1 MTARLVGSK
10 PAVGSLR
17 TVEAGLELAD
27 MKVLVA
33 ELMDEEILAR
43 LKAVVQAD
51 VKYGLSHEQ
60 LLEIAP
66 AYHGIIVRSETQI
79 NKSFL
84 DAATNLRIVGRAGS
98 GLDNID
104 VPYAT
109 QKGVIVC
116 NTPESNIISA
126 AEHTLGLLLASSRNI
141 PWADRFIKSGKWGR
155 KQFEG
160 SELYNKTL
168 GIIGLGRI
176 GSLVSQRARGFSMRV
191 IAYDPYI
198 PYSRFTNLN
207 VERMEYLE
215 ELLRESDFITIH
227 TPRTKETL
235 NMISDEQIAMMK
247 PGIRLVN
254 VARGGLYNEEAL
266 LRGLKSGH
274 VASLGVDTWVN
285 EPQDGHPL
293 YEFETVVGT
302 PHLGASTF
310 EASRRVGEEVIAEV
324 ISGLRGQIVKNAINM
339 PALTDETMTKL
350 QSFVFLAEQMG
361 ILYRHIRRE
370 SVKQVEMVF
379 AGKEIEDPEDAKILS
394 LVAVK
399 GILEGIMASGTVN
412 FVNAGLLAEQTGIQ
426 VKETISLE
434 SGDYRNL
441 IQLIVTEGEDSQF
454 VITGTVLEHTHPR
467 IVQIGE
473 FPITFKPEGKM
484 AYVPHRNVPG
494 VIGRVGTIMGEYGVN
509 ISRMVTSSGDD
520 NISRDSIM
528 ILGLDKDA
536 PQEAMDRCLQ
546 MDEIYE
552 MRVIDF

>member
-1 MTARLVGSK
+1 M
-10 PAVGSLR
+10 
-17 TVEAGLELAD
+17 ELAD
-27 MKVLVA
+27 FKVLVA
-33 ELMDEEILAR
+33 ELMDEEIITKLRAS
-43 LKAVVQAD
+43 VQAD
-51 VKYGLSHEQ
+51 VNYGLSHEQ

-176 GSLVSQRARGFSMRV
+176 GSLVSQRAKGFSMKV

-198 PYSRFTNLN
+198 PYTRFSDLG
-207 VERMEYLE
+207 VERREKLE
-215 ELLRESDFITIH
+215 DLLREVDYLTIH

-235 NMISDEQIAMMK
+235 NMISDEQIAMMQ
-247 PGIRLVN
+247 PGVRMVN

-266 LRGLKSGH
+266 YRGLKSGH
-274 VASLGVDTWVN
+274 IASLGVDTWVN
-285 EPQDGHPL
+285 EPQSTHPL
-293 YEFETVVGT
+293 YEFENVVGT
-302 PHLGASTF
+302 PHLGASTY
-310 EASRRVGEEVIAEV
+310 EASKRVGEEVIVEV
-324 ISGLRGQIVKNAINM
+324 IAGLRGQIVKNAVNM
-339 PALTDETMTKL
+339 PALSDETFSKL
-350 QSFVFLAEQMG
+350 QTFVLLAEQMG
-361 ILYRHIRRE
+361 ILYRQIRRG
-370 SVKQVEMVF
+370 SVKKVETRF
-379 AGKEIEDPEDAKILS
+379 AGKEIDDPEDAKILS

-426 VKETISLE
+426 VRETISTD

-441 IQLIVTEGEDSQF
+441 IQLIVTEGDDKQF
-454 VITGTVLEHTHPR
+454 VISGTVVEHKHPR
-467 IVQIGE
+467 IVKIGE
-473 FPITFKPEGKM
+473 FPITFTPEGRL
-484 AYVPHRNVPG
+484 AYVPHNNVPG

-520 NISRDSIM
+520 HESRDSIM
-528 ILGLDKDA
+528 ILGLDNDV
-536 PQEAMDRCLQ
+536 PQEAVDRCLQ

-552 MRVIDF
+552 MRIIHF

>member
-1 MTARLVGSK
+1 M
-10 PAVGSLR
+10 
-17 TVEAGLELAD
+17 EAGLELAESR
-27 MKVLVA
+27 VLVA
-33 ELMDEEILAR
+33 ELMDDEILAK
-43 LKAVVQAD
+43 LSAAAQVD
-51 VKYGLSHEQ
+51 VKYGLSHEE
-60 LLEIAP
+60 LLEVIP

-79 NKSFL
+79 DKSFL
-84 DAATNLRIVGRAGS
+84 DAAANLRIVGRAGS

-109 QKGVIVC
+109 EKGVIVC

-155 KQFEG
+155 RQFEG
-160 SELYNKTL
+160 SELYAKTL

-198 PYSRFTNLN
+198 PYSRFSNLN
-207 VERMEYLE
+207 VERREKLE
-215 ELLRESDFITIH
+215 ELLRESDYITIH

-247 PGIRLVN
+247 PGVRMVN
-254 VARGGLYNEEAL
+254 VARGGLYNEDAL
-266 LRGLKSGH
+266 YRGLKSGH
-274 VASLGVDTWVN
+274 IASLGVDTWVH
-285 EPQDGHPL
+285 EPQESHPL

-310 EASRRVGEEVIAEV
+310 EASTRVGEEVIAEV
-324 ISGLRGQIVKNAINM
+324 IAGLRGQIVKNAVNM
-339 PALTDETMTKL
+339 PALSDETFAKL
-350 QSFVFLAEQMG
+350 QAFILLAEQMG
-361 ILYRHIRRE
+361 VLYRQIRRG
-370 SVKQVEMVF
+370 SVKQVETLF
-379 AGKEIEDPEDAKILS
+379 AGKEIDDPEDARILS

-399 GILEGIMASGTVN
+399 GILEGIMAPGTVN

-426 VKETISLE
+426 VRSTISLE

-441 IQLIVTEGEDSQF
+441 IQLIVTDSDDRQF
-454 VITGTVLEHTHPR
+454 VISGTVLEHRHPR
-467 IVQIGE
+467 IVQIGD
-473 FPITFKPEGKM
+473 FSIVFMPEGTM
-484 AYVPHRNVPG
+484 AYVPHKNVPG

-509 ISRMVTSSGDD
+509 ISRMVTSSG
-520 NISRDSIM
+520 NNNVSRDSIM
-528 ILGLDKDA
+528 LLGLDNDV
-536 PQEAMDRCLQ
+536 PQEAVDRCLQ

-552 MRVIDF
+552 MKIINF

>member
-1 MTARLVGSK
+1 M
-10 PAVGSLR
+10 
-17 TVEAGLELAD
+17 EAGLELAD
-27 MKVLVA
+27 TRVLVA
-33 ELMDEEILAR
+33 ELMDDEILAK
-43 LKAVVQAD
+43 LKAVVQVD
-51 VKYGLSHEQ
+51 VKYGLSHEE
-60 LLEIAP
+60 LLEIIP

-84 DAATNLRIVGRAGS
+84 DAATGMRIVGRAGS

-155 KQFEG
+155 AQFEG
-160 SELYNKTL
+160 SELYDKTL

-198 PYSRFTNLN
+198 PYSRFSNLN
-207 VERMEYLE
+207 VERREKLE
-215 ELLRESDFITIH
+215 DLLREADYITIH

-235 NMISDEQIAMMK
+235 NMISDEQIAIMK

-254 VARGGLYNEEAL
+254 VARGGLYNEDAL
-266 LRGLKSGH
+266 YRGVKSGH
-274 VASLGVDTWVN
+274 IASLGVDTWVN
-285 EPQDGHPL
+285 EPQADHPL
-293 YEFETVVGT
+293 YEFDTVVGT

-310 EASRRVGEEVIAEV
+310 EASKRVGEEVIAEV
-324 ISGLRGQIVKNAINM
+324 ISGLRGQIVKNAVNM
-339 PALTDETMTKL
+339 PALSDETMTKL
-350 QSFVFLAEQMG
+350 QPFVLLAEQMG
-361 ILYRHIRRE
+361 ILYRQIRRE
-370 SVKQVEMVF
+370 SVKQVEMSF
-379 AGKEIEDPEDAKILS
+379 AGREIDDPEDARILS

-399 GILEGIMASGTVN
+399 AILEGMMTPGTVN

-441 IQLIVTEGEDSQF
+441 IQLIVTEGENRKF
-454 VITGTVLEHTHPR
+454 VISGTVLEHKHPR
-467 IVQIGE
+467 VVQIGD
-473 FPITFKPEGKM
+473 FPIVFRPEGRM
-484 AYVPHRNVPG
+484 AYVPHKNVPG
-494 VIGRVGTIMGEYGVN
+494 VIGRVGTIMGDYGVN
-509 ISRMVTSSGDD
+509 ISRMVTSSGDND
-520 NISRDSIM
+520 VSRDSIM
-528 ILGLDKDA
+528 LLGLDNDV
-536 PQEAMDRCLQ
+536 PQEAIDRCLK

-552 MRVIDF
+552 MRIINF